1 MGIQP
6 IDLQTIYTQLDKV
19 SKDVSFQQQ
28 GLLLKNSIVQENE
41 VQKQLNQKEAI
52 KQAKMDEDAQIKLR
66 DEDRRQ
72 RQNQGSDEK
81 KEKDE
86 AKDES
91 EKSPVNNPY
100 LNLHFDVIKDPDP
113 GNNLDVTG

>member
-1 MGIQP
+1 MAIQP

-28 GLLLKNSIVQENE
+28 GVILKNSIVQENE
-41 VQKQLNQKEAI
+41 VQKQLNQKEAV
-52 KQAKMDEDAQIKLR
+52 KKTQMDEDAEIKLR

-72 RQNQGSDEK
+72 KHQNKSDK
-81 KEKDE
+81 KSADDENKDE
-86 AKDES
+86 
-91 EKSPVNNPY
+91 EKNTQVNNPY
-100 LNLHFDVIKDPDP
+100 MNMHFDVIKDPSL